1 MWSKFIAVLEIWIG
15 LSFVISLVTYIPV
28 IGSAIGNLLGS
39 IVGFIAQ
46 IPFYGIIM
54 MLFGTAIFVDGI
66 MRIKS

>member
-1 MWSKFIAVLEIWIG
+1 MWSKFIAIIEIWIG
-15 LSFVISLVTYIPV
+15 LSFVIGLISYIP
-28 IGSAIGNLLGS
+28 IIGNIIGNFLGA

-66 MRIKS
+66 IRVKG